1 MDTFRDWERV
11 QHIGLFPKITNV
23 QQYEAA
29 VHKGVLQAKEYLKKY
44 EIKIPTL
51 EEIKDIHVMAF
62 GRVHPWAGTFRGPGQ
77 SVQVGDTVCTA
88 PADIEKELTYLHK
101 EMTRAPFKGSA
112 QYTAEVIAYYHSA
125 FEAIHPF
132 LDGNGRT
139 GRLILENQLELGL
152 GIDSFQ
158 TLTRTP
164 YIRALKESHRSGD
177 LKPLSS
183 LLLGLKRSKSSAG
196 DWAVPGRKL

>member
-1 MDTFRDWERV
+1 MREDEYRDFERV
-11 QHIGLFPKITNV
+11 KHIGVRPEVRTLADYHLSV
-23 QQYEAA
+23 E
-29 VHKGVLQAKEYLKKY
+29 KGLTMARVYLRKKEICIPTED
-44 EIKIPTL
+44 EIKTVHRLSFIN
-51 EEIKDIHVMAF
+51 
-62 GRVHPWAGTFRGPGQ
+62 VHPWAGTFRGPGQ

-88 PADIEKELTYLHK
+88 PADIEKELAYLYK

-152 GIDSFQ
+152 GIDNLQ

-164 YIRALKESHRSGD
+164 YIRALKEAHRSGD
-177 LKPLSS
+177 LKPLSA
-183 LLLGLKRSKSSAG
+183 LL
-196 DWAVPGRKL
+196 P